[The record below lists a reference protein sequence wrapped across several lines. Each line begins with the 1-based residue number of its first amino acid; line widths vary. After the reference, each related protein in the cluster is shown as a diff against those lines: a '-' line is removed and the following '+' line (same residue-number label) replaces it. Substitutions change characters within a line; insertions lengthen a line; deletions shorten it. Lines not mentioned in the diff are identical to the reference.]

1 MRWPNWLR
9 KRTEKTVRTRPF
21 DEDALPEPAAPTLEQ
36 TVEEGML
43 LAEYA
48 TRMAV
53 KNHIVV
59 DTLQYG
65 NDFDPAR
72 HTGEAAHLLRE
83 LASEQWEA
91 AGRIDADLEVAQ
103 GLRGDATHP
112 HDYRDV
118 DVANL
123 RLRRDAA
130 VALASA
136 LRAKADSE
144 EELLAL
150 VERGRVDAWDEVGRA
165 IEAGLDAFS
174 GVEALKADYE
184 REKPGRLKLL
194 IWRDLARLQ
203 EEHTGY

>member
-1 MRWPNWLR
+1 M
-9 KRTEKTVRTRPF
+9 
-21 DEDALPEPAAPTLEQ
+21 
-36 TVEEGML
+36 
-43 LAEYA
+43 
-48 TRMAV
+48 
-53 KNHIVV
+53 
-59 DTLQYG
+59 
-65 NDFDPAR
+65 
-72 HTGEAAHLLRE
+72 
-83 LASEQWEA
+83 
-91 AGRIDADLEVAQ
+91 
-103 GLRGDATHP
+103 
-112 HDYRDV
+112 

-150 VERGRVDAWDEVGRA
+150 VERGRVDAWDDVGRA

-203 EEHTGY
+203 EERTGY